1 MASLSATKDP
11 LAAAVS
17 GPCYRLIYR
26 SHSLLPGGGKDEAGL
41 AIILKQARAGN
52 AERGITGALMLYD
65 DWFAQVLEGPQ
76 AAVEALFARI
86 KLDTRHDTIRLYEAV
101 GVPQRLFGK
110 WAMAVVAE
118 HHEPDLPMVATSGGL
133 AEGAPWKV
141 TLEQEA
147 VLTRLRDLTRG
158 YGRGS

>member
-1 MASLSATKDP
+1 MGTEANVKEGSA
-11 LAAAVS
+11 AI

-26 SHSLLPGGGKDEAGL
+26 SHSKLAAKDEAGL
-41 AIILKQARAGN
+41 ADILKVARSHN
-52 AERGITGALMLYD
+52 AALGVTGALMLYD

-76 AAVEALFARI
+76 ASVETLYAKIRQ
-86 KLDTRHDTIRLYEAV
+86 DSRHDAIRLSEA
-101 GVPQRLFGK
+101 GPAPKRLFGK

-118 HHEPDLPMVATSGGL
+118 HHQPDMPLVATSGGL
-133 AEGAPWKV
+133 AQGAPWPV

-147 VLTRLRDLTRG
+147 ILTRLRDMTRG

>member
-1 MASLSATKDP
+1 MGSDATTKE
-11 LAAAVS
+11 LLTGAATE
-17 GPCYRLIYR
+17 PCYRLIYR
-26 SHSLLPGGGKDEAGL
+26 SHSLLPDGGRDQAEL
-41 AIILKQARAGN
+41 ATILKQARSAN

-76 AAVEALFARI
+76 AAVEALYARI
-86 KLDTRHDTIRLYEAV
+86 KTDTRHNGVRLNEA
-101 GVPQRLFGK
+101 GLTPRRLFGK

-118 HHEPDLPMVATSGGL
+118 HHEPDMPMVATTGGL
-133 AEGAPWKV
+133 AQGAPWKV

-158 YGRGS
+158 YGRGA